1 MLMTGAPIPSN
12 EKARLETLR
21 RYHLIERET
30 KESLD
35 NLVAL
40 AAQVCSTPFAL
51 FSLVDSDRV
60 IHKSRLGIESEE
72 IAREDSLCAWTILK
86 PELFAVADASLDQRF
101 AHNPLVKDE
110 PRIRFCAAFP
120 IITSEGHSIGAI
132 SVLDRAARE
141 VTDSQSRSLRTIAAA
156 IVSHLELS
164 RKSATLD
171 RAIADR
177 QRLEEML
184 RVSNKMLKRV
194 EQRNVE
200 LLNSYNQIRKQISE
214 REQALETLA
223 ASEERY
229 SLVAR
234 SANDGLWDWNLQTN
248 EIHFCPRWKA
258 MLGYEED
265 EVGPHV
271 DEWFTRVHPED
282 FEQFHAEIVAHLL
295 GLTPQFQ
302 NEHRLRG
309 KDGEYRWV
317 MSRGLAVWDSNGNIY
332 RMAGAI
338 TDINRQKDAENQ
350 LLHNTFHDLLTGLP
364 NRGLFM
370 HKLRRL
376 IDRSKHRED
385 YLFAVLLID
394 LDRFK
399 IISDSL
405 GHQTGDQLLAS
416 VARRL
421 EATLRPG
428 DLAARLGSDE
438 FAVILDN
445 LKQIADATH
454 LAGKIQSELAAPFE
468 INDQELFLTASIG
481 IALNLSIEDRPED
494 MLRNADTAL
503 NRAKEQG
510 SAGLEL
516 FDVGMHAEAVEM
528 LQLETDIRRALARNE
543 FRVHYQ
549 PIISVEDWRIAG
561 FEALLR
567 WQHPQIGFIPPLQ
580 FIPVAEETGL
590 IIPIG
595 LWVLRQSCQ
604 QLKEWQRDFPFE
616 PPLTMSVNLSGKQFS
631 QPDLIERISEIL
643 DEAGIE
649 ARSLKIE
656 ITESA
661 IIENIEVATMTLKR
675 LKELGIK
682 VSLDDFGTGY
692 SSLSYLHR
700 FPIDTLKIDRSF
712 VTRMSLPK
720 NAEIIRTIVSLASNL
735 GMDVVAEGVETGEQV
750 IQLSGL
756 NCEYVQGYLI
766 SRPIDAEA
774 ARALIEETNHR
785 GRRIGA
791 A

>member
-1 MLMTGAPIPSN
+1 MTGVPIPSD

-21 RYHLIERET
+21 RYQLIESDTE
-30 KESLD
+30 EAID
-35 NLVAL
+35 ALVVL
-40 AAQVCSTPFAL
+40 AAQVCSAPFAM
-51 FSLVDSDRV
+51 FSLVDSNRV
-60 IHKSRLGIESEE
+60 IHKAKLGLECEE
-72 IAREDSLCAWTILK
+72 LNREDSFCAWTILK
-86 PELFAVADASLDQRF
+86 SDLFVVIDASSDQRF
-101 AHNPLVKDE
+101 AHNPMVTDE
-110 PRIRFCAAFP
+110 PHIRFYAAFP
-120 IITSEGHSIGAI
+120 VIISEGHAIGAI
-132 SVLDRAARE
+132 SVMDRSARE
-141 VTDSQSRSLRTIAAA
+141 MTVSQARSLRTIATAL
-156 IVSHLELS
+156 VSQLELS
-164 RKSATLD
+164 RKSVTLE
-171 RAIADR
+171 RSLSDR

-200 LLNSYNQIRKQISE
+200 LLNSYNQLRKQISE
-214 REQALETLA
+214 REQAFETLA

-258 MLGYEED
+258 MLGHEED

-302 NEHRLRG
+302 NEHRLRDKEG
-309 KDGEYRWV
+309 NYRWV

-338 TDINRQKDAENQ
+338 TDINRQKEAENQ
-350 LLHNTFHDLLTGLP
+350 LLHNTFHDILTGLP

-376 IDRSKHRED
+376 IDRGKHRED

-399 IISDSL
+399 VISDSL
-405 GHQTGDQLLAS
+405 GHHTGDQLLSA

-421 EATLRPG
+421 ESTLRPG

-454 LAGKIQSELAAPFE
+454 VAGKIQSELAAPFE
-468 INDQELFLTASIG
+468 ISGQELFLTASIG
-481 IALNLSIEDRPED
+481 IALNLSVEDRPED

-516 FDVGMHAEAVEM
+516 FDVGMHIEAVEM
-528 LQLETDIRRALARNE
+528 LQLETDLRRALARDE
-543 FRVHYQ
+543 FRIHYQ
-549 PIISVEDWRIAG
+549 PIISVENWRIAG

-595 LWVLRQSCQ
+595 LWVLRQSCP
-604 QLKEWQRDFPFE
+604 QLREWQKDFPFE
-616 PPLTMSVNLSGKQFS
+616 PPLNMCVNLSGKQFS
-631 QPDLIERISEIL
+631 QPDLIDRISEIL
-643 DEAGIE
+643 EETGVE

-661 IIENIEVATMTLKR
+661 IITNIEMATTTLKQ

-756 NCEYVQGYLI
+756 HCEYVQGYLI

-774 ARALIEETNHR
+774 ARALIEETNQR